1 MLNRPMESQEFHRG
15 GSPHR
20 AEKILAAFRWPAIQG
35 WPIVAI
41 LFLAIVTTH
50 PVASLGND
58 RGGDASN
65 GRAVIKR
72 SGCLNCHSLDGSGD
86 GSAGDLASRS
96 IFRRQSPSETAA
108 EMWNH
113 APEMWELIT
122 AEGKG
127 IPEVSRKDAED
138 VYAFF
143 RSARYFEPR
152 GEVIHGKAVF
162 SEKGC
167 ARCHQIG
174 SETDA
179 AKSGPRVGDWSTQF
193 DTAAWTSSLWNHGQT
208 MFREMDATGVEWPT
222 ISEQEMVDLLLY
234 LRTSVGRREPANDL
248 TLADPSSGK
257 VVFEGSGCA
266 DCHTLGEAASGKVD
280 LAKTARDARTMSGL
294 AAAMWNHIPE
304 MYARS
309 AKEERDLDS
318 LTPDQVASLASYFYS
333 KGSFSEAGNPDKGEG
348 VFKEKGCN
356 TCHGPQQRPL
366 PPPGGERINE
376 PAMMSAVW
384 THGPSMLRE
393 MNDRGMRW
401 PEFSEREMENLIAFL
416 NESR

>member
-1 MLNRPMESQEFHRG
+1 
-15 GSPHR
+15 
-20 AEKILAAFRWPAIQG
+20 
-35 WPIVAI
+35 VAI
-41 LFLAIVTTH
+41 LFLAIATTH
-50 PVASLGND
+50 SVASYGGDL
-58 RGGDASN
+58 GGDASD
-65 GRAVIKR
+65 GRAVIER

-86 GSAGDLASRS
+86 GLAGDLAFRS
-96 IFRRQSPSETAA
+96 IFHQQSPSKTAA

-113 APEMWELIT
+113 APKMWELIA
-122 AEGKG
+122 AEGQG

-167 ARCHQIG
+167 ARCHQTG
-174 SETDA
+174 SETDGA
-179 AKSGPRVGDWSTQF
+179 QGGPRVGDWSTQF
-193 DTAAWTSSLWNHGQT
+193 DTAAWTSSLWNHAQT
-208 MFREMDATGVEWPT
+208 MFREMDATRVEWPT
-222 ISEQEMVDLLLY
+222 MSEQEMVDLLLY
-234 LRTSVGRREPANDL
+234 LRTSVGRRDPANDL
-248 TLADPSSGK
+248 TLTDPSTGK
-257 VVFEGSGCA
+257 AVFEGSGCA
-266 DCHTLGEAASGKVD
+266 DCHTLGEVVSGKVD

-309 AKEERDLDS
+309 AKEKRDLDS
-318 LTPDQVASLASYFYS
+318 LTPDQVASLASYFYFN
-333 KGSFSEAGNPDKGEG
+333 GSFSEAGNPTKGES
-348 VFKEKGCN
+348 VFKKKGCN
-356 TCHGPQQRPL
+356 TCHGSQQRTL
-366 PPPGGERINE
+366 PPPGGERING

-416 NESR
+416 NDSR